1 MPDGAVVDT
10 RIALQIGRAE
20 RDRLSRLAKL
30 HDRTLSA
37 ETRRAIRFYLANFES
52 ALREQADATE
62 EQRSVA

>member
-1 MPDGAVVDT
+1 MSDTAVVDTSGET

-37 ETRRAIRFYLANFES
+37 ETRRAIRYYLANVES
-52 ALREQADATE
+52 ADRVLRERVDL
-62 EQRSVA
+62 